1 MSISAAHHIISV
13 APTMVFAHTDQ
24 RFPINHC
31 HSPYFE
37 AVSFNASLNADAS
50 HVTLLLKDFT
60 MSDSDGIVMQG

>member
-1 MSISAAHHIISV
+1 
-13 APTMVFAHTDQ
+13 MVFAHTDQ